1 MISARLARR
10 LSSSVYWQMGQW
22 QNQSTFS
29 LSASLVGKLVRF
41 QPQCGQMVVSGGG
54 GIGMYHLYVVRRVTV
69 PQQRDRWRR
78 GIAVKD
84 CSGRVRGLIRG
95 ENHAVPVAQA
105 THWQE
110 RYAAIAG

>member
-10 LSSSVYWQMGQW
+10 VSSSVYWQMGQW

-54 GIGMYHLYVVRRVTV
+54 GIGMNDLYVVRRVTV
-69 PQQRDRWRR
+69 PQRRDRLRR
-78 GIAVKD
+78 DIAIKD
-84 CSGRVRGLIRG
+84 CSGRVRGLFEERVMQFRSLKQ
-95 ENHAVPVAQA
+95 H
-105 THWQE
+105 HRQE
-110 RYAAIAG
+110 RDAQ